1 MKKIKL
7 NSVRPDIDYSKPVPA
22 SKMVPEWFR
31 KIPGVINGQETIKK
45 CVPFIDAMTSGY
57 MVTLAADIYVDGS
70 GIQQISKDSVVLQHY
85 DEQIGDI
92 KLPYEYSRQPYK
104 WMNMFIGKTPKGY
117 STLFTHPFNRFDL
130 PFYTMTGVVDTDKF
144 PLQVN
149 FPFFIRK
156 DFVGLIP
163 AGTPVAQAFPFK
175 REDWQIEVDDTS
187 PYEPPAF
194 SHTMHN
200 PPFGYYKKNFWSRK
214 KYS

>member
-7 NSVRPDIDYSKPVPA
+7 NSVKPDINYSKPVPS

-57 MVTLAADIYVDGS
+57 MITLAADIYVDAS
-70 GIQQISKDSVVLQHY
+70 GIQQISKDPVVLQHY

-92 KLPYEYSRQPYK
+92 KLPYEYSRIPYK
-104 WMNMFIGKTPKGY
+104 WMNMFIGKTPKGH

-130 PFYTMTGVVDTDKF
+130 PFYTMSGVVDTDKF

-163 AGTPVAQAFPFK
+163 AGTPIAQAFPFK
-175 REDWQIEVDDTS
+175 RQDWEIEVDDTS
-187 PYEPPAF
+187 PYEPPVF

>member
-7 NSVRPDIDYSKPVPA
+7 NSVKPDISYSKPVPA

-31 KIPGVINGQETIKK
+31 KMPGVVNGIETIKK
-45 CVPFIDAMTSGY
+45 CTPFIDAMTSGY
-57 MVTLAADIYVDGS
+57 MITLPADIYVDAN
-70 GIQQISKDSVVLQHY
+70 GIQQISKDAVIVQHY
-85 DEQIGDI
+85 EEQVGDL
-92 KLPYEYSRQPYK
+92 KLPYEFSRSPYK

-117 STLFTHPFNRFDL
+117 STLFTQPFNRFDL
-130 PFYTMTGVVDTDKF
+130 PFYTMSGVVDTDKF

-163 AGTPVAQAFPFK
+163 AGTPIAQAFPFK

-187 PYEPPAF
+187 PYEVPAF

-200 PPFGYYKKNFWSRK
+200 PPFGFYKKNFWSRK
-214 KYS
+214 KYL